1 MKINSRKVLPF
12 LYLFPAILI
21 LGVFVYYPIIENI
34 YNSFFDWSVFKPDRA
49 FVGLEYY
56 KELFRDE
63 IFWICLKNNALYAL
77 VSLIGQVFFG
87 LIIAAVLESKMF
99 RKHSGFFRTT
109 YFLPSVMSF
118 IVVGLLWYL
127 IYNPI
132 VGPFNKIIALLGINT
147 SSLDILGDSRYAIWG
162 VMFASQWMYFGYM
175 AMLLIVGIQKF
186 RLSYTKQLKLME
198 LEP

>member
-63 IFWICLKNNALYAL
+63 IFWICLKQC
-77 VSLIGQVFFG
+77 LICIGFLNWTGVFW
-87 LIIAAVLESKMF
+87 ADYSSS
-99 RKHSGFFRTT
+99 SGIKN
-109 YFLPSVMSF
+109 V
-118 IVVGLLWYL
+118 
-127 IYNPI
+127 
-132 VGPFNKIIALLGINT
+132 
-147 SSLDILGDSRYAIWG
+147 
-162 VMFASQWMYFGYM
+162 
-175 AMLLIVGIQKF
+175 
-186 RLSYTKQLKLME
+186 
-198 LEP
+198 

>member
-87 LIIAAVLESKMF
+87 LIIAFGIFSYHLF
-99 RKHSGFFRTT
+99 
-109 YFLPSVMSF
+109 PSVCNVF
-118 IVVGLLWYL
+118 YCGWFVVVSDL
-127 IYNPI
+127 
-132 VGPFNKIIALLGINT
+132 
-147 SSLDILGDSRYAIWG
+147 
-162 VMFASQWMYFGYM
+162 
-175 AMLLIVGIQKF
+175 
-186 RLSYTKQLKLME
+186 
-198 LEP
+198 

>member
-118 IVVGLLWYL
+118 IVVGLL
-127 IYNPI
+127 
-132 VGPFNKIIALLGINT
+132 
-147 SSLDILGDSRYAIWG
+147 
-162 VMFASQWMYFGYM
+162 
-175 AMLLIVGIQKF
+175 
-186 RLSYTKQLKLME
+186 
-198 LEP
+198 

>member
-63 IFWICLKNNALYAL
+63 IFWICLKNNALC
-77 VSLIGQVFFG
+77 IGFLNWTGVFW
-87 LIIAAVLESKMF
+87 ADYSSS
-99 RKHSGFFRTT
+99 SGIKN
-109 YFLPSVMSF
+109 V
-118 IVVGLLWYL
+118 
-127 IYNPI
+127 
-132 VGPFNKIIALLGINT
+132 
-147 SSLDILGDSRYAIWG
+147 
-162 VMFASQWMYFGYM
+162 
-175 AMLLIVGIQKF
+175 
-186 RLSYTKQLKLME
+186 
-198 LEP
+198 